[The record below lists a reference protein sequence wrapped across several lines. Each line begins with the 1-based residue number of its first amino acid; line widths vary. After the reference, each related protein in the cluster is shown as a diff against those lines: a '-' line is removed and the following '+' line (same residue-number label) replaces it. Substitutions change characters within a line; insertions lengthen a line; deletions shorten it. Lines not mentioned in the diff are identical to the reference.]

1 MLPVGKGQ
9 LRPVLIKDVELAVDV
24 VLHQQQGLLRHLFA
38 VAIDQLDAV
47 VVVGIMAGRN
57 HDAAIKVIHPGDVG
71 NRRSGSD
78 VQQVGVCAGG
88 GQTSDQTI
96 LEHIGAAAGV
106 LTDDDAGRLVVAVA
120 FTQSVVIPAQETPHF
135 ICVVGGQSDSGF
147 AADAIGSKILSNY

>member
-1 MLPVGKGQ
+1 MIASTIIQTITIP
-9 LRPVLIKDVELAVDV
+9 
-24 VLHQQQGLLRHLFA
+24 FA
-38 VAIDQLDAV
+38 SLKMCIRDS
-47 VVVGIMAGRN
+47 
-57 HDAAIKVIHPGDVG
+57 PGDVG